1 MIKMNGSVTISR
13 TSSGNYY
20 ASVLFT
26 VKNENYETKNRK
38 ESIGLD
44 FDCDDGYI
52 DSDGKSALKDYGFV
66 KQKQGIYWD
75 SDTETLKRN
84 KTKKKLKRLQRWESR
99 KMRTKL
105 NDSPRKVNSKN
116 REKARIKL
124 AKFEEHIANSR
135 RDWIEKETL
144 RLVKSYDKVVVE
156 DLNYKAMMGNSKN
169 AKNYEDISWSTFVAR
184 LQQKGE
190 VYNCNVIKADRFF
203 PSSQICHV
211 CGFKNIEVKEKRLDD
226 WVCPNCGASHQRD
239 VNASINLKNYVPL
252 EQRKLTTAEN
262 GYVER
267 LASVALRVDSFDET
281 VRCKVTN
288 TEAST
293 LKGGA

>member
-1 MIKMNGSVTISR
+1 MTKMNGTVTISR
-13 TSSGNYY
+13 TPSGNYY

-26 VKNENYETKNRK
+26 VKNENYKTVNRK
-38 ESIGLD
+38 DSIGLD
-44 FDCDDGYI
+44 FDCNDGYI

-66 KQKQGIYWD
+66 KQKHGIYWD

-84 KTKKKLKRLQRWESR
+84 KTKKKLKRLQRWENR
-99 KMRTKL
+99 KMRTKSE
-105 NDSPRKVNSKN
+105 DSPRKVNSKN

-169 AKNYEDISWSTFVAR
+169 AKNYEDISWGTFVNR

-190 VYNCNVIKADRFF
+190 TYNCNVIKADRFF

-252 EQRKLTTAEN
+252 EQRKLTTVEN
-262 GYVER
+262 DYVEH
-267 LASVALRVDSFDET
+267 LAKVALRVDSFDET
-281 VRCKVTN
+281 VRCKATN
-288 TEAST
+288 AKAFTF
-293 LKGGA
+293 